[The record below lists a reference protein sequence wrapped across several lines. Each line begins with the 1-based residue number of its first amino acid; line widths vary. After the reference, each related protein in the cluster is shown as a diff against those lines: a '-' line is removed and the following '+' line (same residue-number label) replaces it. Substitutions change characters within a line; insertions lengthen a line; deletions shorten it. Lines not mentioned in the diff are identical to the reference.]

1 MEARAILRKCPLSP
15 RKMRLVADQIR
26 GMEVTMATAVLSN
39 NNRMLY
45 STYMLKLLKSATS
58 NWMIK
63 NENATPENLIVKTV
77 FVDEGVALK
86 RLRTAPQ
93 GRAHRIKKRS
103 NHVTII
109 VDQIENME
117 VQNNQTNA

>member
-1 MEARAILRKCPLSP
+1 MEAKAILRKCPLSP
-15 RKMRLVADQIR
+15 RKMRLIADQIR
-26 GMEVTMATAVLSN
+26 GMEVTRATAVLAN

-45 STYMLKLLKSATS
+45 SGYMLKTLKSATS
-58 NWMIK
+58 NWMTK
-63 NENATPENLIVKTV
+63 NENSSPDNLIVKTV

-103 NHVTII
+103 NHITIV
-109 VDQIENME
+109 VDQAENME
-117 VQNNQTNA
+117 STNNETNA

>member
-1 MEARAILRKCPLSP
+1 MEARAILKKCPLSP

-26 GMEVTMATAVLSN
+26 GMEVTKASGVLAS

-45 STYMLKLLKSATS
+45 SGYMLKLLKSATS
-58 NWMIK
+58 NWMNK
-63 NENATPENLIVKTV
+63 NENATPENLIIKTV

-103 NHVTII
+103 NQVTLV
-109 VDQIENME
+109 VDNVENME
-117 VQNNQTNA
+117 SSNNELTA

>member
-1 MEARAILRKCPLSP
+1 MEARAVLRKCPLPP
-15 RKMRLVADQIR
+15 RKMRLIADQIR
-26 GMEVTMATAVLSN
+26 GMEVTKATAVLAS

-58 NWMIK
+58 NWMAK
-63 NENATPENLIVKTV
+63 NENATPENLVVKTV
-77 FVDEGVALK
+77 FVDEGIALK

-109 VDQIENME
+109 VDDVENME
-117 VQNNQTNA
+117 SQNNQTEA